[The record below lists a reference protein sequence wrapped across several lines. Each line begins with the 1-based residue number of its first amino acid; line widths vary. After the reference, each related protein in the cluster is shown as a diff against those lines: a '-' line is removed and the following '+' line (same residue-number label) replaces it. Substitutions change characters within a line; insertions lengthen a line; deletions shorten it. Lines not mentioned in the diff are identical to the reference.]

1 MTSSRTKS
9 RSKPPDPSLKGPA
22 RESFAY
28 AADGT
33 RLYVRERSTVDD
45 GRAKDHPGGAPGG
58 GVHAQLTTILS
69 DGICCDG
76 YIWKYLWDDL
86 SEKTRLCH
94 WHYRGHGRSAPPN
107 DATRI
112 DIPTHADDL
121 DHVRRHVG
129 DGPVVLIGHSM
140 GCAVALEAY
149 RQRPAGIR
157 GLVLLCGSS
166 GHLTH
171 TFHGNDW
178 LARVLPK
185 LIRFAESRP
194 GLSRGL
200 WSRIP
205 VKTSLSLAF
214 AVGEVDKAS
223 LARDDLLP
231 YFEHAADM
239 DLLLFLRML
248 EATGGYSA
256 DSFLSTVAVPVLVLA
271 GEADKFTPRRFA
283 EDMAKALP
291 HAELV
296 MLPGATHVAPL
307 EQRDV
312 VGEHVARFLA
322 AVSTRQGA

>member
-9 RSKPPDPSLKGPA
+9 RSKPPDPSLKGLA
-22 RESFAY
+22 RESFVY

-33 RLYVRERSTVDD
+33 RLYVRERSPVDG
-45 GRAKDHPGGAPGG
+45 GRAEDHPGGAEGS
-58 GVHAQLTTILS
+58 GVHAQLTTILC

-86 SEKTRLCH
+86 SEVTRLCH
-94 WHYRGHGRSAPPN
+94 WNYRGHGRSALPN
-107 DATRI
+107 DTSRI

-129 DGPVVLIGHSM
+129 DGPVVLVGHSM
-140 GCAVALEAY
+140 GCPVALEAY
-149 RQRPAGIR
+149 HQRRDQVR

-166 GHLTH
+166 GHLTQS
-171 TFHGNDW
+171 FHGNDW
-178 LARVLPK
+178 LARLLPK

-205 VKTSLSLAF
+205 VKAALSLAF
-214 AVGEVDKAS
+214 AAGEVDKAS
-223 LARDDLLP
+223 LAPDDLLP

-239 DLLLFLRML
+239 DFLLFLRML

-256 DSFLSTVAVPVLVLA
+256 DSFLATVDVPVLVVA
-271 GEADKFTPRRFA
+271 GESDKFTPHRLA
-283 EDMAKALP
+283 EEMAKALP

-312 VGEHVARFLA
+312 VADCVARFLA
-322 AVSTRQGA
+322 STSPRQGA

>member
-1 MTSSRTKS
+1 MRTKS

-22 RESFAY
+22 HESFVY

-33 RLYVRERSTVDD
+33 RLYVRERSPVDD
-45 GRAKDHPGGAPGG
+45 GRAKNHSGAAEGT
-58 GVHAQLTTILS
+58 GVRTQLTTILC

-86 SEKTRLCH
+86 SEVTRLCH
-94 WHYRGHGRSAPPN
+94 WNYRGHGRSALPS
-107 DATRI
+107 DVGRI

-121 DHVRRHVG
+121 NQVRRHVG
-129 DGPVVLIGHSM
+129 DGPVVLVGHSM
-140 GCAVALEAY
+140 GCPVALEAY
-149 RQRPAGIR
+149 HQRPDQVR

-171 TFHGNDW
+171 SFHGNDW

-205 VKTSLSLAF
+205 VKAALNLAF
-214 AVGEVDKAS
+214 VAGEVDKAS

-239 DLLLFLRML
+239 DFLLFLRML

-256 DSFLSTVAVPVLVLA
+256 EPFLATVDVPVLVLA

-283 EDMAKALP
+283 EEMAKALP
-291 HAELV
+291 RAELV

-307 EQRDV
+307 EQRDI
-312 VGEHVARFLA
+312 VAQRIAQFLEA
-322 AVSTRQGA
+322 TSAGPLP

>member
-1 MTSSRTKS
+1 
-9 RSKPPDPSLKGPA
+9 
-22 RESFAY
+22 
-28 AADGT
+28 
-33 RLYVRERSTVDD
+33 
-45 GRAKDHPGGAPGG
+45 
-58 GVHAQLTTILS
+58 
-69 DGICCDG
+69 
-76 YIWKYLWDDL
+76 
-86 SEKTRLCH
+86 
-94 WHYRGHGRSAPPN
+94 
-107 DATRI
+107 
-112 DIPTHADDL
+112 
-121 DHVRRHVG
+121 
-129 DGPVVLIGHSM
+129 M
-140 GCAVALEAY
+140 GCAVTLEAFH
-149 RQRPAGIR
+149 QRRDQIR

-200 WSRIP
+200 WSRLP
-205 VKTSLSLAF
+205 VKTSLKLAF
-214 AVGEVDKAS
+214 AAGEVDKTS
-223 LARDDLLP
+223 LAREDLLP

-239 DLLLFLRML
+239 DFLLFLRML

-256 DSFLSTVAVPVLVLA
+256 DPFLSTIDVPVLVIA

-283 EDMAKALP
+283 EEMAKALP

-312 VGEHVARFLA
+312 VADRVTQFLEML
-322 AVSTRQGA
+322 SSRQSA

>member
-9 RSKPPDPSLKGPA
+9 RSKPPDPSLKGPV
-22 RESFAY
+22 RESFVY

-33 RLYVRERSTVDD
+33 RLYVRERSPVDG
-45 GRAKDHPGGAPGG
+45 GRAENHPAGAEGS
-58 GVHAQLTTILS
+58 GVHARLTTILC

-86 SEKTRLCH
+86 SELTHLCH
-94 WHYRGHGRSAPPN
+94 WNYRGHGRSAPPN
-107 DATRI
+107 DPSRI

-121 DHVRRHVG
+121 GHVRRHVG

-140 GCAVALEAY
+140 GCPVALEAY
-149 RQRPAGIR
+149 HQRPHGIR

-166 GHLTH
+166 GHLTQS
-171 TFHGNDW
+171 FHGNDW

-205 VKTSLSLAF
+205 VKAALSLAF
-214 AVGEVDKAS
+214 AAGEVDKAS
-223 LARDDLLP
+223 LAPDDLLP

-239 DLLLFLRML
+239 DLLLFLKML

-256 DSFLSTVAVPVLVLA
+256 EPFLPQVDVPVLVVA
-271 GEADKFTPRRFA
+271 GETDKFTPRHLA
-283 EDMAKALP
+283 ESMAKALP
-291 HAELV
+291 KAELV
-296 MLPGATHVAPL
+296 MLPAATHVAPL
-307 EQRDV
+307 EQR
-312 VGEHVARFLA
+312 EMVAELVADFLR
-322 AVSTRQGA
+322 AVCAGQCA

>member
-1 MTSSRTKS
+1 
-9 RSKPPDPSLKGPA
+9 LKGAA

-33 RLYVRERSTVDD
+33 RLYVRERSPVDD
-45 GRAKDHPGGAPGG
+45 GRAVDHPRGAEGS
-58 GVHAQLTTILS
+58 GVHTQLTTILS

-86 SEKTRLCH
+86 SEVTRLCH
-94 WHYRGHGRSAPPN
+94 WNYRGHGRSALPN
-107 DATRI
+107 DAARI

-121 DHVRRHVG
+121 NHVRRHVG
-129 DGPVVLIGHSM
+129 DGPVVLVGHSM

-149 RQRPAGIR
+149 HQKPDDVR

-171 TFHGNDW
+171 TFHGSDW
-178 LARVLPK
+178 LARVLPR
-185 LIRFAESRP
+185 LIRFTESRP

-214 AVGEVDKAS
+214 AAGEVDKALS
-223 LARDDLLP
+223 PDDLLP

-239 DLLLFLRML
+239 DFLLFLRML

-256 DSFLSTVAVPVLVLA
+256 DAFLATVDIPVLVIA

-283 EDMAKALP
+283 EEMAKALP
-291 HAELV
+291 RAELV

-307 EQRDV
+307 EQREV
-312 VGEHVARFLA
+312 VRERITQFLQTTSA
-322 AVSTRQGA
+322 GHRA

>member
-9 RSKPPDPSLKGPA
+9 RSKPPDPSLKGLA
-22 RESFAY
+22 RESFVY

-33 RLYVRERSTVDD
+33 RLYVRERSPVDD
-45 GRAKDHPGGAPGG
+45 GRAEDCPGGAEGSG
-58 GVHAQLTTILS
+58 LHTQLTTILS

-86 SEKTRLCH
+86 SEVTRLCH
-94 WHYRGHGRSAPPN
+94 WNYRGHGRSAVPN
-107 DATRI
+107 DAARI
-112 DIPTHADDL
+112 DIPTHAADL
-121 DHVRRHVG
+121 NHVRRHVG

-140 GCAVALEAY
+140 GCAVTLEAFH
-149 RQRPAGIR
+149 QRPEEVR

-171 TFHGNDW
+171 TFHGSDW

-214 AVGEVDKAS
+214 AAGEVDRA
-223 LARDDLLP
+223 LAPSDLLP

-239 DLLLFLRML
+239 DFLLFLRML

-256 DSFLSTVAVPVLVLA
+256 DSFLSTVDVPVLVVA
-271 GEADKFTPRRFA
+271 GEADKFTPARFA
-283 EDMAKALP
+283 EEMAKALP
-291 HAELV
+291 RAELV

-307 EQRDV
+307 EQREV
-312 VGEHVARFLA
+312 VGDQVKRFLETA
-322 AVSTRQGA
+322 SARQRA

>member
-1 MTSSRTKS
+1 
-9 RSKPPDPSLKGPA
+9 LKGLA
-22 RESFAY
+22 RESFVY
-28 AADGT
+28 SADGT
-33 RLYVRERSTVDD
+33 RLYVRERSPVND
-45 GRAKDHPGGAPGG
+45 GRAKDHPGGADGSRVLPRL
-58 GVHAQLTTILS
+58 ATILC

-86 SEKTRLCH
+86 SEVTRLCH
-94 WHYRGHGRSAPPN
+94 WNYRGHGRSALPN
-107 DATRI
+107 DLARI

-121 DHVRRHVG
+121 NHVRRHVG

-140 GCAVALEAY
+140 GCPVALEAY
-149 RQRPAGIR
+149 HQRPDEIH

-171 TFHGNDW
+171 SFHGNDW

-205 VKTSLSLAF
+205 VKTALSLAF
-214 AVGEVDKAS
+214 AAGEVDKAS
-223 LARDDLLP
+223 LAPDDLLP

-239 DLLLFLRML
+239 DFLLFLRML
-248 EATGGYSA
+248 EATGGYTA
-256 DSFLSTVAVPVLVLA
+256 DPFLATVDVPVLVIA
-271 GEADKFTPRRFA
+271 GEADKFTPHRFA

-291 HAELV
+291 RAELV

-307 EQRDV
+307 EQRQV
-312 VGEHVARFLA
+312 VGERVAQFITTITSRHG
-322 AVSTRQGA
+322 T

>member
-1 MTSSRTKS
+1 MHT
-9 RSKPPDPSLKGPA
+9 
-22 RESFAY
+22 
-28 AADGT
+28 
-33 RLYVRERSTVDD
+33 
-45 GRAKDHPGGAPGG
+45 
-58 GVHAQLTTILS
+58 QLTTILC

-86 SEKTRLCH
+86 SEVTRLCH
-94 WHYRGHGRSAPPN
+94 WNYRGHGRSAIPS
-107 DATRI
+107 DTSRI

-121 DHVRRHVG
+121 NHVRRHIG

-140 GCAVALEAY
+140 GCPVALEAY
-149 RQRPAGIR
+149 HERPEQVR

-166 GHLTH
+166 GHLTQS
-171 TFHGNDW
+171 FHGNDW

-200 WSRIP
+200 WSRMP
-205 VKTSLSLAF
+205 VKTALSLAF
-214 AVGEVDKAS
+214 AAGEVDKAS
-223 LARDDLLP
+223 LAPEDLLP

-239 DLLLFLRML
+239 DFLLFLRML

-256 DSFLSTVAVPVLVLA
+256 DAFLSTVEVPVLVVA
-271 GEADKFTPRRFA
+271 GEGDKFTPHRLA
-283 EDMAKALP
+283 EEMAKALP

-307 EQRDV
+307 EQREV
-312 VGEHVARFLA
+312 VADLVARFLEA
-322 AVSTRQGA
+322 TSPRPSA